1 MHKRILHNLGLLV
14 SASLFVLALFVIH
27 NKLHQYHYH
36 DIANQIVR
44 TPRSFL
50 FLAVLFTFLDYFLLT
65 GYDVLALRYIRN
77 PLKYPQVAIAS
88 FIGYAFSINTTVLG
102 GGAARYRIY
111 SSFGI
116 SAVNIARLVIFCS
129 VTFWLGFFAIGALS
143 FLFQPQYISQVPY
156 LPYVSVRAVGVIF
169 AVMVSAYIVAACFR
183 KKPLKI
189 RGWEFETPGLGITL
203 GQVLIS
209 SLDWAVAAAVLYVL
223 LPRNIAVTY
232 SQFLGIFLLAQLVG
246 LVSSVP
252 GGLGVFETAVL
263 LLMSSFGQTPAIVGS
278 LLLYRVIY
286 YLLPLMC
293 ASVLLGL
300 YEFLLKRRFVVLV
313 GKLISGFAKVLIPD
327 VFAFGTFVAG
337 AFMLFSGAMPAA
349 KGRLEFISDFLPLS
363 AIEISHFL
371 SSIVGAALLILARG
385 LQRHIDSAYHITVGL
400 LIAGI
405 TFSFAR
411 GLDYESASIL
421 LVMLLALLPCKN
433 EFYRKGSLLHER
445 FSLPWIISII
455 AVILC
460 SVWLGMF
467 SYKHVTYSN
476 SLWWRFAFED
486 DAPRF
491 LRATTAGAVFLLLFL
506 FTKLVT
512 TSRKV
517 SVSQD
522 TDGIENIE
530 QIVHSSPKTYA
541 WLALLG
547 DKKFLFDDERRAFI
561 MYAVQG
567 RSWIAMGNP
576 VGLRDSWKDLV
587 WSFRELCDRYN
598 GWPVFY
604 NVEKTSLDLYVE
616 LGMTF
621 LKLGEEAIVDIQNF
635 SLEGP
640 AHKGL
645 RYTHNKLQKLNCDF
659 SIVTQQEVPSI
670 LPTLREI
677 SDKWL
682 EQKKTR
688 EKKFSLGFFNP
699 QYLSQTPVAVVKQN
713 GLIIAFANIWPGAQK
728 KEMSVD
734 LMRFLPDAPDG
745 IMDYLF
751 TELLLW
757 GKQQEYGSFNFG
769 MVPLSGFEDK
779 PLATFWTRT
788 GVYIFRHGEH
798 FYNFQGLRQY
808 KDKFHPQ
815 WHPKYLAGPKGL
827 MLPRIL
833 ANVAS
838 LIGGGL
844 KGIIMK

>member
-1 MHKRILHNLGLLV
+1 
-14 SASLFVLALFVIH
+14 
-27 NKLHQYHYH
+27 
-36 DIANQIVR
+36 
-44 TPRSFL
+44 
-50 FLAVLFTFLDYFLLT
+50 LAVLFTFLDYLLLT

-77 PLKYPQVAIAS
+77 PLRYRQVAIAS
-88 FIGYAFSINTTVLG
+88 FIGYAFSINATVLG

-111 SSFGI
+111 SSLGV
-116 SAVNIARLVIFCS
+116 STAKIARLVIFCS
-129 VTFWLGFFAIGALS
+129 ITFWLGFFTIGALS
-143 FLFQPQYISQVPY
+143 FLFQPLHISRVPY
-156 LPYVSVRAVGVIF
+156 LPYVSVRAVG
-169 AVMVSAYIVAACFR
+169 AVLAAVVLGYIVVIILI
-183 KKPLKI
+183 KKPLRI
-189 RGWEFETPGLGITL
+189 RGWEFESPGLALSL
-203 GQVLIS
+203 GQILIS

-223 LPRNIAVTY
+223 LPQNIAVTY

-252 GGLGVFETAVL
+252 GGLGVFETAIL
-263 LLMSSFGQTPAIVGS
+263 LLMSEYGETAAIVGS

-286 YLLPLMC
+286 YLLPLMI

-300 YEFLLKRRFVVLV
+300 YEFLLKRHVVLLV
-313 GKLISGFAKVLIPD
+313 GRLISGFGKVIIPD
-327 VFAFGTFVAG
+327 VFAFGTFIAG
-337 AFMLFSGAMPAA
+337 AFMLFSGVLPAA
-349 KGRLEFISDFLPLS
+349 KGRLEFLSDFLPLS

-371 SSIVGAALLILARG
+371 SSIIGAALLILARG

-405 TFSFAR
+405 IFSFAR

-421 LVMLLALLPCKN
+421 SVMLLALLPCKN

-445 FSLPWIISII
+445 FSFPWVIS
-455 AVILC
+455 VISVIVC
-460 SVWLGMF
+460 SIWLGMF
-467 SYKHVTYSN
+467 SYKHVSYSN
-476 SLWWRFAFED
+476 NLWWRFAFEA

-491 LRATTAGAVFLLLFL
+491 LRATTAGAVFVLLFL
-506 FTKLVT
+506 FAKLVT

-517 SVSQD
+517 SVAQD
-522 TDGIENIE
+522 ADGIENIE
-530 QIVHSSPKTYA
+530 QIVRSSPKTYA

-547 DKKFLFDDERRAFI
+547 DKKFMFDDSRRAFI

-567 RSWIAMGNP
+567 RSWIAAGDP
-576 VGLRDSWKDLV
+576 VGLSDSWKDLV
-587 WSFRELCDRYN
+587 WSFRELCDRYD

-604 NVEKTSLDLYVE
+604 SVEKTNLDLYVE

-621 LKLGEEAIVDIQNF
+621 LKLGEEAEVDIQAF
-635 SLEGP
+635 SLEGSE
-640 AHKGL
+640 HKGL
-645 RYTHNKLQKLNCDF
+645 RYSRNKLLKQNCVF
-659 SIVTQQEVPSI
+659 SIVAVQEVPSI
-670 LPTLREI
+670 LATLKDI
-677 SDKWL
+677 SDRWL

-699 QYLSQTPVAVVKQN
+699 EYLSKTPAAVVKQDDR
-713 GLIIAFANIWPGAQK
+713 IIAFANIWLGAEKQ
-728 KEMSVD
+728 EMSVD

-757 GKQQEYGSFNFG
+757 GKQQDYRSFNFG
-769 MVPLSGFEDK
+769 MVPLSGFQDK
-779 PLATFWTRT
+779 PLATLWTRT

-815 WHPKYLAGPKGL
+815 WHPKYLASPKGL

-833 ANVAS
+833 ANTAS
-838 LIGGGL
+838 LISGGI
-844 KGIIMK
+844 KGVIMK

>member
-1 MHKRILHNLGLLV
+1 MYKKTLHNLGLLV
-14 SASLFVLALFVIH
+14 SATLFVLALYIIH

-36 DIANQIVR
+36 DIANQIIQ
-44 TPRSFL
+44 TPRWFL
-50 FLAVLFTFLDYFLLT
+50 FLAVLFTFLDYLLLT

-77 PLKYPQVAIAS
+77 PLRYPQVATAS
-88 FIGYAFSINTTVLG
+88 FIGYAFSINTTVIG
-102 GGAARYRIY
+102 GSAARYRIY
-111 SSFGI
+111 SSLGI
-116 SAVNIARLVIFCS
+116 STVKIARLVIFCS

-143 FLFQPQYISQVPY
+143 FLFQPLHISQVPY
-156 LPYVSVRAVGVIF
+156 LPYVSVRAVG
-169 AVMVSAYIVAACFR
+169 AVLAAVVLAYIVMIILI

-189 RGWEFETPGLGITL
+189 RGWEFESPGLALSL
-203 GQVLIS
+203 GQILIS

-223 LPRNIAVTY
+223 LPENLSVTY

-252 GGLGVFETAVL
+252 GGLGVFESAIL
-263 LLMSSFGQTPAIVGS
+263 LLMSEYGDTAGIISS

-286 YLLPLMC
+286 YLLPLMI
-293 ASVLLGL
+293 ASALLGL
-300 YEFLLKRRFVVLV
+300 YEFLANRRVVLLV
-313 GKLISGFAKVLIPD
+313 GRLISGFGKVVIPD

-349 KGRLEFISDFLPLS
+349 KGRLEFLSDFLPLS

-371 SSIVGAALLILARG
+371 SSIIGAALLILARG
-385 LQRHIDSAYHITVGL
+385 LQRHIDSAYHITVAL
-400 LIAGI
+400 LITGI
-405 TFSFAR
+405 IFSFAR

-421 LVMLLALLPCKN
+421 SVMLLALLPCKS
-433 EFYRKGSLLHER
+433 EFYRKSSLLHER
-445 FSLPWIISII
+445 FSFPWIISII
-455 AVILC
+455 SVIIC

-467 SYKHVTYSN
+467 SYKHVSYSN
-476 SLWWRFAFED
+476 SLWWRFAFEA

-491 LRATTAGAVFLLLFL
+491 LRATAAGAVFVLLFL

-517 SVSQD
+517 SVAQD
-522 TDGIENIE
+522 ADGIESVE
-530 QIVHSSPKTYA
+530 QIVLSSPKTYA

-547 DKKFLFDDERRAFI
+547 DKKFIFDDERKAFI
-561 MYAVQG
+561 MYAIHG
-567 RSWIAMGNP
+567 RSWIAMGDP
-576 VGLRDSWKDLV
+576 VGPLDSWKDLL
-587 WSFRELCDRYN
+587 WSFRELCDRYDA
-598 GWPVFY
+598 WPVFY
-604 NVEKTSLDLYVE
+604 SVDKTNLDLYVE

-621 LKLGEEAIVDIQNF
+621 LKVGEEAVVDIQAF

-640 AHKGL
+640 AHRGL
-645 RYTHNKLQKLNCDF
+645 RYTHNKLQKQNCVF
-659 SIVTQQEVPSI
+659 SIIDPQEIPSI
-670 LPTLREI
+670 LSTLREI

-682 EQKKTR
+682 EQKKTK

-699 QYLSQTPVAVVKQN
+699 QYLSKTPVAVVKQ
-713 GLIIAFANIWPGAQK
+713 GDRIIAFANMWFGAQK
-728 KEMSVD
+728 QELSVD
-734 LMRFLPDAPDG
+734 LMRFLPDSPDG

-757 GKQQEYGSFNFG
+757 GKQQGYGSFNFG
-769 MVPLSGFEDK
+769 MVPLSGFKDK
-779 PLATFWTRT
+779 PLATLWTRT

-798 FYNFQGLRQY
+798 FYNFQGLLQY
-808 KDKFHPQ
+808 KNKFHPQ
-815 WHPKYLAGPKGL
+815 WYPKYLAGPKGL

-844 KGIIMK
+844 KGVIMK

>member
-1 MHKRILHNLGLLV
+1 M
-14 SASLFVLALFVIH
+14 
-27 NKLHQYHYH
+27 
-36 DIANQIVR
+36 
-44 TPRSFL
+44 
-50 FLAVLFTFLDYFLLT
+50 FTFLDYFLLT

-77 PLKYPQVAIAS
+77 PLKYPQVAVAS

-111 SSFGI
+111 SSLGI
-116 SAVNIARLVIFCS
+116 SAANIARLVIFCS

-156 LPYVSVRAVGVIF
+156 LPWVSVRAVGVIF
-169 AVMVSAYIVAACFR
+169 AVLVSAYIVVISFR

-203 GQVLIS
+203 GQVFIS

-232 SQFLGIFLLAQLVG
+232 SQFLGIFLLAQLIG
-246 LVSSVP
+246 LISSVP
-252 GGLGVFETAVL
+252 GGLGVFETAIL
-263 LLMSSFGQTPAIVGS
+263 LLMSSFGQTAALVGS

-286 YLLPLMC
+286 YLLPLMF

-300 YEFLLKRRFVVLV
+300 YEFLLKRRIVLLV
-313 GKLISGFAKVLIPD
+313 GKLISGFAKVIIPD
-327 VFAFGTFVAG
+327 VFAFGTFIAG
-337 AFMLFSGAMPAA
+337 AFMLFSGALPAA
-349 KGRLEFISDFLPLS
+349 KGRLEFLSDFLPLS
-363 AIEISHFL
+363 AIEASHFL
-371 SSIVGAALLILARG
+371 SSIIGAALLILARG
-385 LQRHIDSAYHITVGL
+385 LQRHIDSAYHITVAL

-405 TFSFAR
+405 IFSFAR
-411 GLDYESASIL
+411 GLDYESATIL
-421 LVMLLALLPCKN
+421 SVMLLALLPCRN

-445 FSLPWIISII
+445 FSFPWIISII
-455 AVILC
+455 SVIIC

-467 SYKHVTYSN
+467 SYKHVSYSN

-491 LRATTAGAVFLLLFL
+491 LRATTAGAIFILLFL
-506 FTKLVT
+506 FTRLVT

-517 SVSQD
+517 AVTQD
-522 TDGIENIE
+522 ADAIENVE
-530 QIVHSSPKTYA
+530 QIVRSSPKTYA

-547 DKKFLFDDERRAFI
+547 DKKFIFDDERRVFI

-567 RSWIAMGNP
+567 RSWIAMGDPIGPNN
-576 VGLRDSWKDLV
+576 LWKDLL
-587 WSFRELCDRYN
+587 WRFRELCDRYEA
-598 GWPVFY
+598 WPVFY
-604 NVEKTSLDLYVE
+604 SVDKTNLDLYVE

-621 LKLGEEAIVDIQNF
+621 LKLGEEAIVDIQAF

-645 RYTHNKLQKLNCDF
+645 RYTHNKLLKQNCVV
-659 SIVTQQEVPSI
+659 SIVSQQEVPAI
-670 LPTLREI
+670 LPTLKEI

-688 EKKFSLGFFNP
+688 EKRFSLGFFNP
-699 QYLSQTPVAVVKQN
+699 LYLSQTPVAVVKQD
-713 GLIIAFANIWPGAQK
+713 GRIIAFANIWPGAQK
-728 KEMSVD
+728 QEMSVD

-751 TELLLW
+751 TELMLW
-757 GKQQEYGSFNFG
+757 GKQQGYGSFNFG

-779 PLATFWTRT
+779 PLATLWTIT
-788 GVYIFRHGEH
+788 GVYIFRYGEH
-798 FYNFQGLRQY
+798 FYNFQGLLQY
-808 KDKFHPQ
+808 KNKFHPQ
-815 WHPKYLAGPKGL
+815 WYPKYLAGPKGL

-833 ANVAS
+833 ANMAS
-838 LIGGGL
+838 LISGGL
-844 KGIIMK
+844 KGVIMK